1 MLPSVKERKKN
12 ANKFHLCYEEVCKV
26 QNVMPLPAVMAHR
39 KKSVL
44 CLSGDRLAYREWGP
58 ILHALSQDRSLQFIG
73 VRSKAV
79 EPRAGTVERV
89 PSLQTRRVLLPLMK
103 AIQTCMNHTEAL
115 TSVELEALPLGSDLL
130 CNFIQGI
137 KSCRPLQNVS
147 LHRSPIRDE
156 GCRLICRAIK
166 GLTNIKCVDLS
177 GCGITARG
185 AMAVAEMLKYQKI
198 QRYSET
204 WKQTLRGCDPDV
216 DSLPG
221 LRRVT
226 LNHNT
231 DIGDDGAVH
240 LVNAVRD
247 DIFVKALD
255 LQNCGVGNT
264 GGKAALEMLQLNVS
278 LAVMDLRANKNI
290 NSELLTQIMRRLY
303 MNNHGASQKYH
314 WIAVSCHQLPRQ
326 PLRPKL
332 CIHPKLQPL
341 LKNTSSLKLDL
352 LATEP
357 SKRRKVSVLTK
368 GVPWRVS
375 VRLDKRRECAEN
387 SPGVPRMVQ
396 HLEPEP
402 PYHMQ
407 ALPPTPPCLELTKAK
422 RQLLWMSEQLNMET
436 AKCRQL
442 EEKNMILRHH
452 LEDFLGHNRVLVEKQ
467 TVALI
472 QQCFSDFQNFILK
485 LRNAG
490 FSDLVDADVQ
500 NPDTDHEGHLAF
512 HIRKSYNSPAACDKC
527 IQTDLQ
533 IVGKSAAMFKDWPV
547 QPAEMHVED
556 SASVGDCLDLADS
569 ETNQRSSTQ
578 EENAANTKHDSR
590 RKDMGR
596 VHKKDLGDANYIL
609 YQTVLQKNKELDRVG
624 LQFSKP
630 DVNITSKSKSF
641 KGDMLVAPA
650 DTVLCRGG
658 FSISSGS

>member
-303 MNNHGASQKYH
+303 MNNHGASQKEKGICPH
-314 WIAVSCHQLPRQ
+314 QGCAV
-326 PLRPKL
+326 
-332 CIHPKLQPL
+332 
-341 LKNTSSLKLDL
+341 
-352 LATEP
+352 A
-357 SKRRKVSVLTK
+357 
-368 GVPWRVS
+368 GVC
-375 VRLDKRRECAEN
+375 EAGQAQ
-387 SPGVPRMVQ
+387 GV
-396 HLEPEP
+396 
-402 PYHMQ
+402 
-407 ALPPTPPCLELTKAK
+407 C
-422 RQLLWMSEQLNMET
+422 
-436 AKCRQL
+436 
-442 EEKNMILRHH
+442 
-452 LEDFLGHNRVLVEKQ
+452 
-467 TVALI
+467 
-472 QQCFSDFQNFILK
+472 
-485 LRNAG
+485 
-490 FSDLVDADVQ
+490 
-500 NPDTDHEGHLAF
+500 
-512 HIRKSYNSPAACDKC
+512 
-527 IQTDLQ
+527 
-533 IVGKSAAMFKDWPV
+533 
-547 QPAEMHVED
+547 
-556 SASVGDCLDLADS
+556 
-569 ETNQRSSTQ
+569 
-578 EENAANTKHDSR
+578 
-590 RKDMGR
+590 
-596 VHKKDLGDANYIL
+596 
-609 YQTVLQKNKELDRVG
+609 
-624 LQFSKP
+624 
-630 DVNITSKSKSF
+630 
-641 KGDMLVAPA
+641 
-650 DTVLCRGG
+650 
-658 FSISSGS
+658 